1 MSECDKIERSPSGA
15 AKCRSCG
22 KKIQK
27 GAPRIGKGFR
37 YHYGLGNSKWT
48 YKYYHEQC
56 LPADQRAKLKLDS
69 ATSQSTKLGFS
80 TPVTPELVN
89 AALAADLARQD
100 ARDSARRQLVY
111 ETRGELR
118 EDLRRLR
125 LGLARRKNQEPYMI
139 FYDKTLDDIV
149 AQLPVNDRELMRCW
163 GIAKKKCDEFG
174 SSIVRIV
181 REHKRREAEEEK
193 KNSEMDN
200 DSSDVEQIAVLS
212 SEERVNQTMEE
223 NRRNGNEIAIL

>member
-1 MSECDKIERSPSGA
+1 MSECDKIERSPSGM

-22 KKIQK
+22 EKIQK

-37 YHYGLGNSKWT
+37 KGFQGNYEWR

-56 LPADQRAKLKLDS
+56 LPADQRAKLKLGS
-69 ATSQSTKLGFS
+69 ATSPSAKLGSS

-89 AALAADLARQD
+89 AVLAADLARQD
-100 ARDSARRQLVY
+100 ARESAKRQLVY

-118 EDLRRLR
+118 EELRRHRLR
-125 LGLARRKNQEPYMI
+125 LAKQKNQDPYMI

-149 AQLPVNDRELMRCW
+149 TQLPVNDRELMRCW

-174 SSIVRIV
+174 SSIIRIV
-181 REHKRREAEEEK
+181 REYKRREAEEEK
-193 KNSEMDN
+193 KNAEMN
-200 DSSDVEQIAVLS
+200 NESNDVEQVAVLS
-212 SEERVNQTMEE
+212 SEERVNQMMEE

>member
-1 MSECDKIERSPSGA
+1 MSECDKIERSPTGQ

-22 KKIQK
+22 EKIQK
-27 GAPRIGKGFR
+27 GEPRIGKGYPYNGEWR
-37 YHYGLGNSKWT
+37 

-69 ATSQSTKLGFS
+69 ATSPSAKLGSS

-89 AALAADLARQD
+89 AVLSADLARQD

-125 LGLARRKNQEPYMI
+125 LGLAKQKNQAPYMI
-139 FYDKTLDDIV
+139 FYDQTLDDIV

-174 SSIVRIV
+174 SSIIRIV

-193 KNSEMDN
+193 KSAEMNN
-200 DSSDVEQIAVLS
+200 DSNDVEQVAVLS
-212 SEERVNQTMEE
+212 CEEKVNQIMEE